1 MTLATML
8 SKGDAEVATD
18 LKPVS
23 TVTVTLSS
31 NATIE
36 IPCTLMPED
45 LMKVWNNPFRK
56 TIKFC
61 GGDNSYVCIKKK
73 NVAILWVKP
82 KA

>member
-8 SKGDAEVATD
+8 SKCDAEVAKD
-18 LKPVS
+18 LKPIS

-36 IPCTLMPED
+36 IPCTLTPED
-45 LMKVWNNPFRK
+45 LMKVWNNPFRR

-61 GGDNSYVCIKKK
+61 GGGNSYVVIKKK
-73 NVAILWVKP
+73 NIAIFGAKP
-82 KA
+82 KG